1 MWHVYTGSMLLL
13 LAASGAAAV
22 VPVPV
27 GRSFPAAAATHGVL
41 QPLVSRKRGGQAS
54 AADLLAPAA
63 SGNPSTY
70 PCYQATCAGN
80 ASCCHYGGAD
90 MCCWNGSP
98 GGVPGPVGWHC
109 GGVAFG
115 MHPKGLCCREF

>member
-98 GGVPGPVGWHC
+98 GPVGWHC